1 MVGKPLGIGAAAV
14 CNRTKGSPNHVGSR
28 LIGFF
33 LCCILLTAMAPPA
46 FAADGFVTLPD
57 FPIPNGHF
65 YSQASGQGVTT
76 GFTITNDAGAH
87 FFTGFTHLGDVD
99 RLGYPASRRFMYGGF
114 LTQATQKALLQ
125 WHPESGQ
132 LQMANVFDV
141 FTQLGLDP
149 TLDKTYQ
156 IPPTGDNTADRS
168 LDWPQVVARHLA
180 ILNQNAAIRARYFA
194 DPDPM
199 DDFGLPQAAAG
210 FGNVFVIRCER
221 AAFQQWTAATSFA
234 HAGDVTVVNAGD
246 LAKQLGVV
254 PAAAAAPEA
263 ATQQV
268 VAPLG
273 ATLTV
278 SGPTQASV
286 RASVAKALPSL
297 VRIDVALPDGAGL
310 ASGIVLDQ
318 NGDILTNDHV
328 VNDALALK
336 VTFVNG
342 KVLPAKIIGTDP
354 SNDLAVIRVSAQSI
368 GSGVTSATFAA
379 VNRLEPGQYVAAIG
393 FSPFFPMPPA
403 VRIGVFQHLDPTQ
416 PPVLLSNIYI
426 LPGDSG
432 GMLLDMSG
440 NVIAINDEIR
450 FTHQQQEPLIGFSI
464 DATTAERIA
473 QQLARGGS

>member
-1 MVGKPLGIGAAAV
+1 MRYRK
-14 CNRTKGSPNHVGSR
+14 RGSLNHVRSR

-33 LCCILLTAMAPPA
+33 FCLILLVKLTTPA
-46 FAADGFVTLPD
+46 YAADGFVTLPD

-65 YSQASGQGVTT
+65 YSQASGHGVTA
-76 GFTITNDAGAH
+76 GFTITNDGGAN
-87 FFTGFTHLGDVD
+87 FYSEFTRLGTVD
-99 RLGYPASRRFMYGGF
+99 RLGYPASRRFMSGGF

-125 WHPESGQ
+125 WHPEIGKIQ
-132 LQMANVFDV
+132 LANVFDE

-149 TLDKTYQ
+149 TLDNTYE
-156 IPPTGDNTADRS
+156 IPPTGDNTVDRS
-168 LDWPQVVARHLA
+168 LTWSQVVSRHLA
-180 ILNQNAAIRARYFA
+180 LLNQNPAIRARYFA
-194 DPDPM
+194 DPDPI
-199 DDFGLPQAAAG
+199 DDFGLPQAAAAY
-210 FGNVFVIRCER
+210 GNVFVIRCER

-234 HAGDVTVVNAGD
+234 RSGEVTVVNAGD
-246 LAKQLGVV
+246 LAKQLGLV
-254 PAAAAAPEA
+254 PAVAVDPEA
-263 ATQQV
+263 ATQQL

-286 RASVAKALPSL
+286 KASVAKALPSL

-328 VNDALALK
+328 VNNALTIN

-342 KVLPAKIIGTDP
+342 KVLPAHIVGTDP
-354 SNDLAVIRVSAQSI
+354 NNDLAVIRVSPQSI
-368 GSGVTSATFAA
+368 GSGVNSATFTAI
-379 VNRLEPGQYVAAIG
+379 NRLEPGQFVAAIG

-403 VRIGVFQHLDPTQ
+403 VRIGVFQRLDPTQ

-464 DATTAERIA
+464 DAATAERIA
-473 QQLARGGS
+473 QQLAHGGS